1 MRFPPPTSCTLL
13 LKVLY
18 PVVWLV
24 NGLANLV
31 LKPFRVH
38 TNVELMEHL
47 NREELRTLV
56 KEGGKQIPDDHQRM
70 LVNILDLEQ
79 ATIEDVMIP
88 RQDIVGID
96 LDDDWDEILLQL
108 TQTVYTRMPV
118 YRDSIDQV
126 EGLLHIRTVIA
137 KLAHGELTY
146 EDLKRSVRRP
156 YFIPEGTALTQQL
169 LEFQRRERRM
179 GLVVDEYGDIQGLVT
194 LDDILE
200 EIVGE
205 YTPES
210 RARIARDPPAGRR
223 QLPGGRRRSAAHAE
237 PHAGLGPARR
247 RGQHAE
253 RPAAG
258 GTGGNPHRQGKPENR
273 PAHHDHPRDQ
283 GKRHRQGADQT
294 QLGAGT
300 SLSDLWLA
308 QIAFSSASATC
319 CNGTTSQP
327 LDRLARRVRGRNQGP
342 LEAVSGGF
350 PQALLTVMHRAD
362 FARQS
367 DFAETD
373 HAVGRRAVAK
383 TGKQRQQ
390 HRQIGPG
397 LGDAHAPHHVDE
409 HIVIGQRNPA
419 VAMQHRQHHGQAVV
433 LQPQRNPPRVVQVAE
448 VDQRLH
454 FQQDGPGAFAH
465 HGDDAARNRL
475 LDARTERWPRDS

>member
-1 MRFPPPTSCTLL
+1 VHPERVAFPASFILYPL

-31 LKPFRVH
+31 LKPFKVH

-137 KLAHGELTY
+137 KLAHGELNY
-146 EDLKRSVRRP
+146 EDLKRAVRRP

-210 RARIARDPPAGRR
+210 RARSREI
-223 QLPGGRRRSAAHAE
+223 
-237 PHAGLGPARR
+237 
-247 RGQHAE
+247 
-253 RPAAG
+253 
-258 GTGGNPHRQGKPENR
+258 
-273 PAHHDHPRDQ
+273 
-283 GKRHRQGADQT
+283 
-294 QLGAGT
+294 
-300 SLSDLWLA
+300 
-308 QIAFSSASATC
+308 
-319 CNGTTSQP
+319 
-327 LDRLARRVRGRNQGP
+327 
-342 LEAVSGGF
+342 
-350 PQALLTVMHRAD
+350 
-362 FARQS
+362 
-367 DFAETD
+367 
-373 HAVGRRAVAK
+373 
-383 TGKQRQQ
+383 
-390 HRQIGPG
+390 
-397 LGDAHAPHHVDE
+397 
-409 HIVIGQRNPA
+409 
-419 VAMQHRQHHGQAVV
+419 
-433 LQPQRNPPRVVQVAE
+433 
-448 VDQRLH
+448 
-454 FQQDGPGAFAH
+454 
-465 HGDDAARNRL
+465 RL
-475 LDARTERWPRDS
+475 LDDGSYLVDGGVSLRTLNRTLDWELDEDEASTLNGLLLEELGEIPTGKASLKIGPHIMTILEIKENVVGKVLIKPNWIPE